1 MRWLG
6 WGVFLLLW
14 PLSLG
19 DGQWLTLATGLAGGF
34 LLLLALWRLRDA
46 SGYFRRAFFWLF
58 PVLLLQAGGL
68 AASYYLAA
76 DARIWL
82 LAASCLCIA
91 ALLVQITR
99 GLSGWLPPGSSL
111 RPRTA
116 AAWYLLGTLVLL
128 YLFAATGGDA
138 IQSPFLF
145 LLPVPYLIA
154 GMKCV
159 RAAGRAAYSPFS
171 RPERRGGWAAGF
183 AFLAVFFGVAG
194 TAMTLKTAL
203 PAETLPMTDAVDE
216 AGLAALTAAGM
227 PPRWRPICPPRKRR
241 GLRAWTPSRRKHP
254 SRTAT
259 AAGYA

>member
-1 MRWLG
+1 MRYAFLPAHPVMRWLG

-128 YLFAATGGDA
+128 YLFAAHRGRRH
-138 IQSPFLF
+138 
-145 LLPVPYLIA
+145 PVPVPLPAACALPDRRDEVRSGGRAGPRIA
-154 GMKCV
+154 PFPG
-159 RAAGRAAYSPFS
+159 RNAGAAGRRALLFWRYSS
-171 RPERRGGWAAGF
+171 AWR
-183 AFLAVFFGVAG
+183 
-194 TAMTLKTAL
+194 AL
-203 PAETLPMTDAVDE
+203 P
-216 AGLAALTAAGM
+216 
-227 PPRWRPICPPRKRR
+227 
-241 GLRAWTPSRRKHP
+241 
-254 SRTAT
+254 
-259 AAGYA
+259 